1 MTAFPGASDWLSR
14 ACSRWLGGQPSQ
26 EDHGVIRV
34 GSLPLTADGRAA
46 HPEPRGR
53 LRVAAIMDEFTES
66 SFRPECQLLQ
76 LSVGGWQDE
85 LDAFRPELF
94 FVESA
99 WRGKD
104 EQWNNKVYHT
114 SPELLG
120 VIAWCRARGVPAVFW
135 NKEDPVHFDGFLT
148 TAKQFDWI
156 FTTDIDSIPGYRAA
170 AGHDRVYLLPFACQ
184 PATTNPIERYTR
196 KNAFCFA
203 GAFYV
208 RYPDRARDLD
218 QILKAISANW
228 PVEIYDRNFGGDN
241 PNYQFPDEYKPFIVG
256 QLPFAEIDR
265 AYKGYRYGINLNSVK
280 QSQSMCARRVF
291 ELLASNTVT
300 VSNFSRA
307 VRMQFGD
314 LVITSDNGNEIVRR
328 LQAVECDEATC
339 RKFRLA
345 GLRRVMQ
352 SHTYSDRLA
361 TIISKVRGTPA
372 ADLLPTI
379 VVTGYA
385 ASHRAFDAI
394 EAGFARQSY
403 ARRRLVVVVPN
414 GFSAK
419 PATMESAVRVVPA
432 RMAAGL
438 TCGELAGEGE
448 LIAGM
453 VAADYY
459 GPNYLLD
466 LALATRYSPASAI
479 GKGSHYQ
486 WSAAAGCRLVRPG
499 DRYCQ
504 VESVPARSAVVRA
517 EQLAPVPLADWVNG
531 LPGRR
536 IEGDG
541 LLSVDEFN
549 YCRDGAI
556 PASDPLI
563 AETVN
568 DLRGLDEGLPV
579 SQLLAHADRVASEPL
594 APVPL
599 AASTTPVRTGADL
612 AVLFTP
618 PEGKRYS
625 FRVSGKAWEVTST
638 MTADQIDYMHATTDV
653 PLAELG
659 SAERAQFRLDADP
672 GLDLSL
678 AVTFLDSGKQQL
690 ERVVREANRNGNFAV
705 PAGTAWIRLGIRL
718 KGSGT
723 STIRSVRLGSP
734 APSPVRLLCRRE
746 HLVIA
751 RQYPSYDD
759 LYRFGFVHTRVAG
772 YAEQGLPVDV
782 FRLGDESPLSFAEY
796 RNVDVITGSSADLQ
810 RLLEDGHHRSLL
822 VHFLDEPLWN
832 VLRHHVHTKKIFV
845 WIHGFEIQP
854 WYRRDFNNDTDE
866 QRRAAQKEST
876 ARIAFWRGLLEEMPA
891 NLSLIFVSRMFAEQV
906 MEDIGL
912 RIPPEKYQV
921 IHNPID
927 TTLFAY
933 HPKPPEQRRKIL
945 SIASY
950 ASRKY
955 ANDLSVR
962 AIQSLANKPW
972 FGELEFRFVGD
983 GLLFDEVLAPL
994 RQFDNV
1000 VIDRRFLTPD
1010 ELRDMYRE
1018 YGVFLC
1024 PSRWDSQG
1032 VSRDEAMA
1040 SGLVPVTNAVGAIP
1054 EFVNAECGVLTP
1066 AEDFLG
1072 LAAGIES
1079 LFLDESRFVTMSL
1092 NASRRV
1098 RRQSDIDSIVAK
1110 EMMMFGA
1117 DHLLPERT

>member
-1 MTAFPGASDWLSR
+1 MTAFAGISDWLRR
-14 ACSRWLGGQPSQ
+14 AYFRWLGVRPSQ
-26 EDHGVIRV
+26 EDDDQIRV
-34 GSLPLTADGRAA
+34 GPLPFTADGRVA
-46 HPEPRGR
+46 HPEPRGK

-76 LSVGGWQDE
+76 LSLGGWQDE
-85 LDAFRPELF
+85 LDAFRPELLL
-94 FVESA
+94 VESA

-104 EQWNNKVYHT
+104 DQWNNKVYHT
-114 SPELLG
+114 SPELRG
-120 VIAWCRARGVPAVFW
+120 VIAWCRTNGVPTVFW

-170 AGHDRVYLLPFACQ
+170 VGNDRVHLLPFACQ
-184 PATTNPIERYTR
+184 PATTNPIERYPR
-196 KNAFCFA
+196 KNACSFA

-208 RYPDRARDLD
+208 RYPERARDLSE
-218 QILKAISANW
+218 ILKALSANW

-241 PNYQFPDEYKPFIVG
+241 PSYQFPDEYKPFIVG
-256 QLPFAEIDR
+256 NLPFSEIDR
-265 AYKGYRYGINLNSVK
+265 AYKGYRYAINLNSVK

-314 LVITSDNGNEIVRR
+314 LVITSDNGDEIVRR
-328 LQAVECDEATC
+328 LQAVEGDEATH

-345 GLRRVMQ
+345 GLRKVMQ
-352 SHTYSDRLA
+352 SHTYADRLA
-361 TIISKVRGTPA
+361 TIISTVKKTPA
-372 ADLLPTI
+372 ADPLPAI
-379 VVTGYA
+379 VATGYA
-385 ASHRAFDAI
+385 ANQPEFESLV
-394 EAGFARQSY
+394 AGFTRQCY
-403 ARRRLVVVVPN
+403 AQRRLVVVVPN
-414 GFSAK
+414 GFVPEPASAG
-419 PATMESAVRVVPA
+419 AAVRIVPA
-432 RMAAGL
+432 CMADSL
-438 TCGELAGEGE
+438 TCGELAGDGE

-453 VAADYY
+453 VAADYH

-466 LALATRYSPASAI
+466 LALATRYSRASAI
-479 GKGSHYQ
+479 GKVSHYR
-486 WSAAAGCRLVRPG
+486 WSAEAGCQLVRQG
-499 DRYCQ
+499 DQYAE
-504 VESVPARSAVVRA
+504 VASLPARSAIVRVQQVA
-517 EQLAPVPLADWVNG
+517 AMPLADWVNE
-531 LPGRR
+531 LPVRR

-556 PASDPLI
+556 LAVEPLHAAIVDDLPA
-563 AETVN
+563 
-568 DLRGLDEGLPV
+568 LDEGLPV
-579 SQLLAHADRVASEPL
+579 SQLLAHADRVAAVPPVSET
-594 APVPL
+594 L
-599 AASTTPVRTGADL
+599 AASTRATRTGEDL
-612 AVLFTP
+612 AALFTP
-618 PEGKRYS
+618 PTGKGCS
-625 FRVSGKAWEVTST
+625 LEISGKAWEVTST
-638 MTADQIDYMHATTDV
+638 LLADQITYVHATTDV

-659 SAERAQFRLDADP
+659 FAERAQFRLDADP

-678 AVTFLDSGKQQL
+678 AVTFLDREKQQL
-690 ERVVREANRNGNFAV
+690 ERVVREANREGNFVV
-705 PAGTAWIRLGIRL
+705 PPGTEWIRFGVRL
-718 KGSGT
+718 QGSGT
-723 STIRSVRLGSP
+723 STIRSVELGPP
-734 APSPVRLLCRRE
+734 APSQIRLLCRRE
-746 HLVIA
+746 HLVIV

-759 LYRFGFVHTRVAG
+759 LYQFGFVHTRVAG
-772 YAEQGLPVDV
+772 YAKQGLPADV
-782 FRLGDESPLSFAEY
+782 FRLKDESGLSFQEY

-832 VLRHHVHTKKIFV
+832 VLRHHVHTKKICV

-854 WYRRDFNNDTDE
+854 WYRRDFNNETDQ

-876 ARIAFWRGLLEEMPA
+876 ARIAFWRGLLAEMPA

-912 RIPPEKYQV
+912 RIPREQYQV

-927 TTLFAY
+927 TTLFA
-933 HPKPPEQRRKIL
+933 HHIKPSEQRKKVL
-945 SIASY
+945 SISSY

-962 AIQSLANKPW
+962 AIESLSNRPW

-983 GLLFDEVLAPL
+983 GRLFDEVLAPL
-994 RQFDNV
+994 RQFGNV
-1000 VIDRRFLTPD
+1000 VIERRFLTPD
-1010 ELRDMYRE
+1010 ELRDMHRE
-1018 YGVFLC
+1018 HGVFLC

-1054 EFVNAECGVLTP
+1054 EFVNAECGFLSP
-1066 AEDFLG
+1066 PEDSAG

-1079 LFLDESRFVTMSL
+1079 LYHDESRFATMSL

-1098 RRQSDIDSIVAK
+1098 RRQSDIDDIVAK

-1117 DHLLPERT
+1117 DHPLPERT

>member
-1 MTAFPGASDWLSR
+1 MTVFPGTSEWLRR
-14 ACSRWLGGQPSQ
+14 AYSQWLGVQPPQ
-26 EDHGVIRV
+26 DDHGVIHV
-34 GSLPLTADGRAA
+34 GPLPLAADGLAA
-46 HPEPRGR
+46 HSEPCGR

-85 LDAFRPELF
+85 LDAFRPELL

-104 EQWNNKVYHT
+104 DQWNNKVYHT
-114 SPELLG
+114 GPELRG
-120 VIAWCRARGVPAVFW
+120 VIAWCRANGVPTVFW
-135 NKEDPVHFDGFLT
+135 NKEDPVHFDGFLA

-170 AGHDRVYLLPFACQ
+170 VGHDRVHLLPFACQ
-184 PATTNPIERYTR
+184 PATTNPIERYPR

-208 RYPDRARDLD
+208 RYPERARDLD
-218 QILKAISANW
+218 QMLAAISANW

-241 PNYQFPDEYKPFIVG
+241 PIYQFPDEYKPFIVG

-314 LVITSDNGNEIVRR
+314 LIITSDNGDEIVRR
-328 LQAVECDEATC
+328 LQAVENDEAIWL
-339 RKFRLA
+339 KFRLA
-345 GLRRVMQ
+345 GLRKVMQ
-352 SHTYSDRLA
+352 SDTYADRLA
-361 TIISKVRGTPA
+361 TIVSKVKGSPVPN
-372 ADLLPTI
+372 LLPTI
-379 VVTGYA
+379 VSTGYA
-385 ASHRAFDAI
+385 ANRREFDALLS
-394 EAGFARQSY
+394 GFARQRY
-403 ARRRLVVVVPN
+403 AQRILVVVVPN
-414 GFSAK
+414 GFV
-419 PATMESAVRVVPA
+419 PESACVGAPVRVVPA
-432 RMAAGL
+432 RMAVGL
-438 TCGELAGEGE
+438 TCGDLAGKGE

-466 LALATRYSPASAI
+466 LALATRYSRAAAI
-479 GKGSHYQ
+479 GKLSHYQ
-486 WSAAAGCRLVRPG
+486 WSVDAGCKLVRPG
-499 DRYCQ
+499 DQYAE
-504 VESVPARSAVVRA
+504 VASLPARSAVLRA
-517 EQLAPVPLADWVNG
+517 KLVAAMPLADWVKG
-531 LPGRR
+531 LPGRT
-536 IEGDG
+536 IEGEG

-549 YCRDGAI
+549 YCRDGTGTAFET
-556 PASDPLI
+556 LH

-568 DLRGLDEGLPV
+568 DLRGLDEGLAV
-579 SQLLAHADRVASEPL
+579 SQLVAHADRVAAVPPVSET
-594 APVPL
+594 L
-599 AASTTPVRTGADL
+599 AASTRPTRTGEDL
-612 AVLFTP
+612 AALFTP
-618 PEGKRYS
+618 PKGKGYS
-625 FRVSGKAWEVTST
+625 LEISGKAWEVTST
-638 MTADQIDYMHATTDV
+638 LLADQITYVHATTDV

-659 SAERAQFRLDADP
+659 FAERAQFRLDADP

-690 ERVVREANRNGNFAV
+690 ERVVREANREGDFAV
-705 PAGTAWIRLGIRL
+705 PAGTAWIRFGIRL
-718 KGSGT
+718 KGGGS
-723 STIRSVRLGSP
+723 STIRCVRLGPP

-746 HLVIA
+746 HLVIV
-751 RQYPSYDD
+751 RQYPSYAD

-772 YAEQGLPVDV
+772 YAKQGLPVDV
-782 FRLGDESPLSFAEY
+782 FRLRNESPLSFTEY
-796 RNVDVITGSSADLQ
+796 RNVDVITGASADLQ

-854 WYRRDFNNDTDE
+854 WYRRDYNNDTDQ

-906 MEDIGL
+906 MEDIGI
-912 RIPPEKYQV
+912 RNPPEQYRV

-933 HPKPPEQRRKIL
+933 HPKPPEQRKKIL
-945 SIASY
+945 SISSY

-962 AIQSLANKPW
+962 AIQSLSNKPW

-983 GLLFDEVLAPL
+983 GQLFDEVLAPL
-994 RQFDNV
+994 RQFGNV
-1000 VIDRRFLTPD
+1000 VIERRFLSPD

-1018 YGVFLC
+1018 HGVFLC

-1054 EFVNAECGVLTP
+1054 EFVNAECGVLAP
-1066 AEDFLG
+1066 AEDFAG
-1072 LAAGIES
+1072 LATGIES
-1079 LFLDESRFVTMSL
+1079 LYLDESRFATMSL

-1117 DHLLPERT
+1117 DHPLPERT

>member
-1 MTAFPGASDWLSR
+1 VT
-14 ACSRWLGGQPSQ
+14 
-26 EDHGVIRV
+26 RV
-34 GSLPLTADGRAA
+34 GELPLTADGRAA
-46 HPEPRGR
+46 HSEPRGR

-76 LSVGGWQDE
+76 LSLGGWQDE
-85 LDAFRPELF
+85 LDAFRPELL

-99 WRGKD
+99 HRGKD
-104 EQWNNKVYHT
+104 DQWYNKVART
-114 SPELLG
+114 CPELFG
-120 VIAWCRARGVPAVFW
+120 VIAWCRANGVPTVFW

-148 TAKQFDWI
+148 SAKQFDWI
-156 FTTDIDSIPGYRAA
+156 FTTDIDSIPGYRSAV
-170 AGHDRVYLLPFACQ
+170 GHDRVHLLPFACQ
-184 PATTNPIERYTR
+184 PATTNPIERYPR

-203 GAFYV
+203 GSYYARFTE
-208 RYPDRARDLD
+208 RGRDLS
-218 QILKAISANW
+218 QILKAISANRS
-228 PVEIYDRNFGGDN
+228 VEIYDRHFGGDN
-241 PNYQFPDEYKPFIVG
+241 PLYQFPDEYKPFIVG
-256 QLPFAEIDR
+256 QLPFSEIDR
-265 AYKGYRYGINLNSVK
+265 AYKGYRYSITLNTVK

-314 LVITSDNGNEIVRR
+314 LVITSDNGDEIVRR
-328 LQAVECDEATC
+328 LQAVEGDEATR
-339 RKFRLA
+339 RKFQLV
-345 GLRRVMQ
+345 GLRKVMQ
-352 SHTYSDRLA
+352 SHTYADRLA
-361 TIISKVRGTPA
+361 TIISKVKGTSVPN
-372 ADLLPTI
+372 LLPTI
-379 VVTGYA
+379 VATGSA
-385 ASHRAFDAI
+385 ADPREFDALV
-394 EAGFARQSY
+394 AGFARQRY
-403 ARRRLVVVVPN
+403 AQRRLVVVVPN
-414 GFSAK
+414 GFIPEPASAGG
-419 PATMESAVRVVPA
+419 AVRIVPA

-466 LALATRYSPASAI
+466 LALATRYSGAVAI
-479 GKGSHYQ
+479 GKVSHYQ
-486 WSAAAGCRLVRPG
+486 WSAEAGCQLVRPG
-499 DRYCQ
+499 DQYAE
-504 VESVPARSAVVRA
+504 VASLPARSAIVRVGQVA
-517 EQLAPVPLADWVNG
+517 AMPLADWVNE
-531 LPGRR
+531 LTVRR

-556 PASDPLI
+556 PAGDTLI

-594 APVPL
+594 VSEPL
-599 AASTTPVRTGADL
+599 AVSTTTVRTGAEL
-612 AVLFTP
+612 ATLFNP
-618 PEGKRYS
+618 PNGKPYI
-625 FRVSGKAWEVTST
+625 FRPSGKAWEVTST
-638 MTADQIDYMHATTDV
+638 LRADQMIYVHATTDV

-659 SAERAQFRLDADP
+659 FAERAQFCLDTDP

-690 ERVVREANRNGNFAV
+690 ERVVREANREGNFVV
-705 PAGTAWIRLGIRL
+705 PPGTEWIRFGIRL

-723 STIRSVRLGSP
+723 STIRSVRLGPRTSF
-734 APSPVRLLCRRE
+734 PVRLLCRRE
-746 HLVIA
+746 HLVIV
-751 RQYPSYDD
+751 RQYPSYED

-772 YAEQGLPVDV
+772 YANQGLPVDV
-782 FRLGDESPLSFAEY
+782 FRLRNESALSFQEY
-796 RNVDVITGSSADLQ
+796 RTVDVITGSSADLQ
-810 RLLEDGHHRSLL
+810 RLLEGGHHRSLL

-854 WYRRDFNNDTDE
+854 WYRRDFNNETDQ
-866 QRRAAQKEST
+866 QRHVAQKEST

-906 MEDIGL
+906 MEDIGIC
-912 RIPPEKYQV
+912 IPPEHYQV

-933 HPKPPEQRRKIL
+933 HPKPPEQRKKIL
-945 SIASY
+945 SISSY

-962 AIQSLANKPW
+962 AIESLSNRPW

-983 GLLFDEVLAPL
+983 GRLFDEVLAPL
-994 RQFDNV
+994 RQFGNV
-1000 VIDRRFLTPD
+1000 VIERRFLSPD

-1018 YGVFLC
+1018 HGVFLC

-1040 SGLVPVTNAVGAIP
+1040 SGLVPVTSAVGAIP
-1054 EFVNAECGVLTP
+1054 EFVNAECGVLAP
-1066 AEDFLG
+1066 AEDFAG

-1079 LFLDESRFVTMSL
+1079 LYLDETRFATMSL

-1098 RRQSDIDSIVAK
+1098 RRQSAIDDIVTK
-1110 EMMMFGA
+1110 EMMMLGA
-1117 DHLLPERT
+1117 DPPLPERT

>member
-1 MTAFPGASDWLSR
+1 
-14 ACSRWLGGQPSQ
+14 
-26 EDHGVIRV
+26 
-34 GSLPLTADGRAA
+34 
-46 HPEPRGR
+46 
-53 LRVAAIMDEFTES
+53 
-66 SFRPECQLLQ
+66 
-76 LSVGGWQDE
+76 
-85 LDAFRPELF
+85 
-94 FVESA
+94 
-99 WRGKD
+99 
-104 EQWNNKVYHT
+104 
-114 SPELLG
+114 
-120 VIAWCRARGVPAVFW
+120 
-135 NKEDPVHFDGFLT
+135 
-148 TAKQFDWI
+148 
-156 FTTDIDSIPGYRAA
+156 
-170 AGHDRVYLLPFACQ
+170 
-184 PATTNPIERYTR
+184 
-196 KNAFCFA
+196 
-203 GAFYV
+203 
-208 RYPDRARDLD
+208 
-218 QILKAISANW
+218 
-228 PVEIYDRNFGGDN
+228 
-241 PNYQFPDEYKPFIVG
+241 
-256 QLPFAEIDR
+256 
-265 AYKGYRYGINLNSVK
+265 
-280 QSQSMCARRVF
+280 
-291 ELLASNTVT
+291 
-300 VSNFSRA
+300 
-307 VRMQFGD
+307 
-314 LVITSDNGNEIVRR
+314 
-328 LQAVECDEATC
+328 
-339 RKFRLA
+339 
-345 GLRRVMQ
+345 
-352 SHTYSDRLA
+352 
-361 TIISKVRGTPA
+361 
-372 ADLLPTI
+372 
-379 VVTGYA
+379 
-385 ASHRAFDAI
+385 
-394 EAGFARQSY
+394 
-403 ARRRLVVVVPN
+403 
-414 GFSAK
+414 
-419 PATMESAVRVVPA
+419 
-432 RMAAGL
+432 
-438 TCGELAGEGE
+438 
-448 LIAGM
+448 
-453 VAADYY
+453 
-459 GPNYLLD
+459 
-466 LALATRYSPASAI
+466 
-479 GKGSHYQ
+479 
-486 WSAAAGCRLVRPG
+486 
-499 DRYCQ
+499 
-504 VESVPARSAVVRA
+504 
-517 EQLAPVPLADWVNG
+517 LAPVPLADWVNG

-541 LLSVDEFN
+541 LLSLDEFN
-549 YCRDGAI
+549 YCRDGAGT
-556 PASDPLI
+556 AFETSH
-563 AETVN
+563 AEAVN

-594 APVPL
+594 T
-599 AASTTPVRTGADL
+599 ASTTPVRTGADL

-625 FRVSGKAWEVTST
+625 FRASGKAWEVTST
-638 MTADQIDYMHATTDV
+638 MTADQIDYIHATTDV

-705 PAGTAWIRLGIRL
+705 PAGTAWIRFGIRL

-723 STIRSVRLGSP
+723 SRIRSLRLGSP
-734 APSPVRLLCRRE
+734 APSPVRVLCRRE

-772 YAEQGLPVDV
+772 YAKQGLPVDV
-782 FRLGDESPLSFAEY
+782 FRLRDESAVSFQEY

-810 RLLEDGHHRSLL
+810 RLLEDGYHRSLL

-945 SIASY
+945 SISSY

-962 AIQSLANKPW
+962 AIQSLANRPW

-994 RQFDNV
+994 RQFGNV

-1010 ELRDMYRE
+1010 ELRDIYRE

-1054 EFVNAECGVLTP
+1054 EFVNAECGVLAP
-1066 AEDFLG
+1066 PEDFLG

-1079 LFLDESRFVTMSL
+1079 LFLDETRFATMSL
-1092 NASRRV
+1092 HASRRV

-1117 DHLLPERT
+1117 DRVLQERR

>member
-1 MTAFPGASDWLSR
+1 MTAFPGASDWLRR

-26 EDHGVIRV
+26 DDHGVIHV

-66 SFRPECQLLQ
+66 SYRPECQLLQ
-76 LSVGGWQDE
+76 LSLGGWHDE
-85 LDAFRPELF
+85 LDAFRPELL

-104 EQWNNKVYHT
+104 DQWNNKVYHT
-114 SPELLG
+114 SPELRG
-120 VIAWCRARGVPAVFW
+120 VIAWCRAHGVPTVFW

-170 AGHDRVYLLPFACQ
+170 AGHDRVHLLPFACQ
-184 PATTNPIERYTR
+184 PTTTNPIEVYSR
-196 KNAFCFA
+196 KDAFCFA

-208 RYPDRARDLD
+208 RYPERARDLS
-218 QILKAISANW
+218 QILKAISVNW
-228 PVEIYDRNFGGDN
+228 PVEIYDRYFGGDN

-307 VRMQFGD
+307 IRMQFGD
-314 LVITSDNGNEIVRR
+314 LVITSDNGDEIVRR
-328 LQAVECDEATC
+328 LQAIEGDEATW

-345 GLRRVMQ
+345 GLRKVMQ
-352 SHTYSDRLA
+352 SHTYSNRLA
-361 TIISKVRGTPA
+361 TIISKVKGSPVP
-372 ADLLPTI
+372 DLLPT
-379 VVTGYA
+379 VVATGYA
-385 ASHRAFDAI
+385 ANRRAFDALL
-394 EAGFARQSY
+394 AGFARQSY

-438 TCGELAGEGE
+438 TCGELAGAGE

-466 LALATRYSPASAI
+466 LALATRYSRASAI
-479 GKGSHYQ
+479 GKVSHYQ
-486 WSAAAGCRLVRPG
+486 WSAESGCKLVQPG
-499 DRYCQ
+499 DRYCE
-504 VESVPARSAVVRA
+504 VESVPTRSSLVRA
-517 EQLAPVPLADWVNG
+517 ELVAAMPLADWVKG

-556 PASDPLI
+556 SAVDPLTAAI
-563 AETVN
+563 VD
-568 DLRGLDEGLPV
+568 DLPALDAGLPV

-594 APVPL
+594 A
-599 AASTTPVRTGADL
+599 ASTTPLSTGADL
-612 AVLFTP
+612 AALFTP

-690 ERVVREANRNGNFAV
+690 ERVVREANRSGNFAV
-705 PAGTAWIRLGIRL
+705 PVDTAWIRFGIRL

-723 STIRSVRLGSP
+723 SRIRSVRLGSP

-746 HLVIA
+746 HLVIV

-759 LYRFGFVHTRVAG
+759 LYRFGFVHTRVAS
-772 YAEQGLPVDV
+772 YAKRGLPVDV
-782 FRLGDESPLSFAEY
+782 FRLRDESPLSFQEY

-832 VLRHHVHTKKIFV
+832 VLRHHVHTNKIFV

-854 WYRRDFNNDTDE
+854 WYRRDFNNDTDQ
-866 QRRAAQKEST
+866 QRRAAQREST
-876 ARIAFWRGLLEEMPA
+876 ARIAFWRGLLGEMPA

-912 RIPPEKYQV
+912 RIPPEHYRV

-933 HPKPPEQRRKIL
+933 HPKPPEQRKKIL
-945 SIASY
+945 SISSY

-962 AIQSLANKPW
+962 AIQSLSNRPW

-983 GLLFDEVLAPL
+983 GRLFDEVLAPL
-994 RQFDNV
+994 RQFGNV

-1054 EFVNAECGVLTP
+1054 EFVNAECGVLAP
-1066 AEDFLG
+1066 PEDFLG

-1079 LFLDESRFVTMSL
+1079 LFLDETRFAEMSL

-1110 EMMMFGA
+1110 EMMMLGA
-1117 DHLLPERT
+1117 NRVLPERR

>member
-1 MTAFPGASDWLSR
+1 MTAFPGASDWLRR
-14 ACSRWLGGQPSQ
+14 ACSRWLGGQPAQ
-26 EDHGVIRV
+26 DDHGVIHV
-34 GSLPLTADGRAA
+34 GSLPLTADGLATP
-46 HPEPRGR
+46 PEPRGR

-66 SFRPECQLLQ
+66 SFRPECHLLQ
-76 LSVGGWQDE
+76 LSLEGWQEE
-85 LDAFRPELF
+85 LDAFRPELL

-104 EQWNNKVYHT
+104 DLWNNKVYHT
-114 SPELLG
+114 SPELRG
-120 VIAWCRARGVPAVFW
+120 VIAWCRAHGVPTVFW

-170 AGHDRVYLLPFACQ
+170 VGHDRVHLLPFACQ
-184 PATTNPIERYTR
+184 PATTNPIEVYPRE
-196 KNAFCFA
+196 NAFCFA

-208 RYPDRARDLD
+208 RYPERARDLS

-228 PVEIYDRNFGGDN
+228 PVEIYDRYFGGDN

-314 LVITSDNGNEIVRR
+314 LVITSDNGDEIVRR
-328 LQAVECDEATC
+328 LQAVEGDEATW

-345 GLRRVMQ
+345 GLRKVMQ
-352 SHTYSDRLA
+352 SHTYADRLA
-361 TIISKVRGTPA
+361 TIISKVKGTPA

-379 VVTGYA
+379 VATGYA
-385 ASHRAFDAI
+385 ANRRAFDAI
-394 EAGFARQSY
+394 VAGFARQSY

-419 PATMESAVRVVPA
+419 PTTMESAVRVVPA

-438 TCGELAGEGE
+438 TCGELVGEGE

-453 VAADYY
+453 VAADHY

-466 LALATRYSPASAI
+466 LALATRYSRASAI
-479 GKGSHYQ
+479 GKVSHYQ
-486 WSAAAGCRLVRPG
+486 WSAESGCKLVQPG
-499 DRYCQ
+499 DRYCE
-504 VESVPARSAVVRA
+504 VESVPARSSLVRA
-517 EQLAPVPLADWVNG
+517 ELVAAMPLADWVKG

-556 PASDPLI
+556 LAVEPLNAAIVDDLPA
-563 AETVN
+563 
-568 DLRGLDEGLPV
+568 LDEGLSV
-579 SQLLAHADRVASEPL
+579 SQLLSHADRVASEPL
-594 APVPL
+594 ASVPV

-612 AVLFTP
+612 AALFTP
-618 PEGKRYS
+618 PEGKGYS
-625 FRVSGKAWEVTST
+625 LEVSGNAWEVTST
-638 MTADQIDYMHATTDV
+638 LLADQITYLHATTDV

-659 SAERAQFRLDADP
+659 FAERAQFRLDADP

-690 ERVVREANRNGNFAV
+690 ERVVREANREGDFAV
-705 PAGTAWIRLGIRL
+705 PAGTAWIRFGIRL
-718 KGSGT
+718 KGGGT
-723 STIRSVRLGSP
+723 SRIRSLRLGPP
-734 APSPVRLLCRRE
+734 APSQVRLLCRRE
-746 HLVIA
+746 HLVIV

-772 YAEQGLPVDV
+772 YAKQGLPVDV
-782 FRLGDESPLSFAEY
+782 FRLRDESAVSFQEY

-810 RLLEDGHHRSLL
+810 RLLQDGHHRSLL

-845 WIHGFEIQP
+845 WVHGFEIQP
-854 WYRRDFNNDTDE
+854 WYRRDFSNDADQ

-906 MEDIGL
+906 MEDIGF
-912 RIPPEKYQV
+912 RIPLEQYRV

-927 TTLFAY
+927 TTRFAY
-933 HPKPPEQRRKIL
+933 HPKPPEQRKKIL

-962 AIQSLANKPW
+962 AIQSLANRPW

-994 RQFDNV
+994 RQFGNV
-1000 VIDRRFLTPD
+1000 VIERRFLTPD

-1054 EFVNAECGVLTP
+1054 EFVNAECGVLAP
-1066 AEDFLG
+1066 PEDFLG

-1079 LFLDESRFVTMSL
+1079 LYLDESRFATMSL

-1110 EMMMFGA
+1110 EVMMFGA
-1117 DHLLPERT
+1117 SQSVGR

>member
-1 MTAFPGASDWLSR
+1 
-14 ACSRWLGGQPSQ
+14 
-26 EDHGVIRV
+26 VIRV
-34 GSLPLTADGRAA
+34 RALPITADGRGA

-76 LSVGGWQDE
+76 LSLGGWQDE
-85 LDAFRPELF
+85 LDGFRPELL

-99 WRGKD
+99 HRGKD
-104 EQWNNKVYHT
+104 DQWNNKVSRT
-114 SPELLG
+114 CPELLG
-120 VIAWCRARGVPAVFW
+120 VIAWCRANGVPTVFW

-148 TAKQFDWI
+148 SAKQFNWI

-170 AGHDRVYLLPFACQ
+170 VGHDRVHLLPFACQ
-184 PATTNPIERYTR
+184 PATTNPIERYPR

-203 GAFYV
+203 GAFYA
-208 RYPDRARDLD
+208 RFAERARDLS
-218 QILKAISANW
+218 QILKAISAKW

-241 PNYQFPDEYKPFIVG
+241 PIYQFPDEYKPFIVG
-256 QLPFAEIDR
+256 QLPFSEIDR
-265 AYKGYRYGINLNSVK
+265 AYKGYRYAITLNTVK

-314 LVITSDNGNEIVRR
+314 LVITSDNGDEIVRR
-328 LQAVECDEATC
+328 LQAVEGDETTW

-345 GLRRVMQ
+345 GLRKVMQ
-352 SHTYSDRLA
+352 SDTYQDRLA
-361 TIISKVRGTPA
+361 TIISKVKGTLA
-372 ADLLPTI
+372 ADLLPAI
-379 VVTGYA
+379 VATGYA
-385 ASHRAFDAI
+385 ANRSEFSALL
-394 EAGFARQSY
+394 AGFARQRY
-403 ARRRLVVVVPN
+403 AQRRLVVVVPN
-414 GFSAK
+414 GFVPK
-419 PATMESAVRVVPA
+419 PANGGAAVRVVPA

-438 TCGELAGEGE
+438 TCGELAGDGE

-466 LALATRYSPASAI
+466 LALATRYSRAAAL
-479 GKGSHYQ
+479 GKVSHYQ
-486 WSAAAGCRLVRPG
+486 WSAEAGCRLVQPG
-499 DRYCQ
+499 VRYCE
-504 VESVPARSAVVRA
+504 VESIPARSAVVRA
-517 EQLAPVPLADWVNG
+517 EQVAAMPLADWVKG

-536 IEGDG
+536 IEGKG

-549 YCRDGAI
+549 YCRDGAGT
-556 PASDPLI
+556 AFETLH

-579 SQLLAHADRVASEPL
+579 SQLLAHGDRVAREPL
-594 APVPL
+594 VFEPI
-599 AASTTPVRTGADL
+599 AASTTTVRTGDDIAT
-612 AVLFTP
+612 LFTP
-618 PEGKRYS
+618 PEGKPYI

-638 MTADQIDYMHATTDV
+638 LRADQMIYVHATTDV

-659 SAERAQFRLDADP
+659 FVERAQFHLDADP
-672 GLDLSL
+672 GLDLRL
-678 AVTFLDSGKQQL
+678 AVTFLDDGKQQL
-690 ERVVREANRNGNFAV
+690 ERVLREANREGNFAI
-705 PAGTAWIRLGIRL
+705 PAGTAWIRFGIRL
-718 KGSGT
+718 QGSGT
-723 STIRSVRLGSP
+723 SRIRSVRLGP
-734 APSPVRLLCRRE
+734 RAPSPIRLLCRRE

-751 RQYPSYDD
+751 RHYPSYDE

-772 YAEQGLPVDV
+772 YAKQGLPVDV
-782 FRLGDESPLSFAEY
+782 FRLRNETALSFQEY

-832 VLRHHVHTKKIFV
+832 VLRHHVRTKKIFV
-845 WIHGFEIQP
+845 WIHGAEIQP
-854 WYRRDFNNDTDE
+854 WYRRDYNNDTDQ
-866 QRRAAQKEST
+866 QRRAAQKESA

-912 RIPPEKYQV
+912 RIPPEKYRV

-933 HPKPPEQRRKIL
+933 HPKPPEQRKKIL
-945 SIASY
+945 SISSY
-950 ASRKY
+950 ASRVY

-962 AIQSLANKPW
+962 AIQLLAKRPW

-983 GLLFDEVLAPL
+983 GRLFDEVLAPL

-1000 VIDRRFLTPD
+1000 VIERRFLLPD
-1010 ELRDMYRE
+1010 ELRDMHQKH
-1018 YGVFLC
+1018 GVFLC
-1024 PSRWDSQG
+1024 PKRFDSQG

-1054 EFVNAECGVLTP
+1054 EFVNAECGVLAP
-1066 AEDFLG
+1066 AEDFAG

-1079 LFLDESRFVTMSL
+1079 LYLDETRFATMSL

-1110 EMMMFGA
+1110 EIMMFGPA
-1117 DHLLPERT
+1117 SPLDDQGRLPPRSSLTEGNVS

>member
-1 MTAFPGASDWLSR
+1 
-14 ACSRWLGGQPSQ
+14 
-26 EDHGVIRV
+26 VIHV
-34 GSLPLTADGRAA
+34 GSLPLTADGLAA

-85 LDAFRPELF
+85 LDAFRPELL

-104 EQWNNKVYHT
+104 DQWNNKVYHT
-114 SPELLG
+114 SPELRG
-120 VIAWCRARGVPAVFW
+120 VIAWCRAHGVPTVFW

-170 AGHDRVYLLPFACQ
+170 VGHDRVHLLPFACQ
-184 PATTNPIERYTR
+184 PATTNPIEVYPR

-208 RYPDRARDLD
+208 RYPERARDLS

-228 PVEIYDRNFGGDN
+228 PVEIYDRYSGFDN

-314 LVITSDNGNEIVRR
+314 LVITSDNGDEIVRR
-328 LQAVECDEATC
+328 LQAVEGDEATW

-345 GLRRVMQ
+345 GLRKVMQ

-361 TIISKVRGTPA
+361 TIISKVKGTPA

-379 VVTGYA
+379 VATGYA
-385 ASHRAFDAI
+385 ASRRAFDSLV
-394 EAGFARQSY
+394 AGFARQSY

-438 TCGELAGEGE
+438 TCGEMAGEGE

-466 LALATRYSPASAI
+466 LALATRWSRASAI

-486 WSAAAGCRLVRPG
+486 WSAEAGCRLVQPG
-499 DRYCQ
+499 DRYCE
-504 VESVPARSAVVRA
+504 VESVPARSSLVRA
-517 EQLAPVPLADWVNG
+517 ELVAAMPLADWVKG

-549 YCRDGAI
+549 YCRDGAGT
-556 PASDPLI
+556 AFQTSH
-563 AETVN
+563 AEAVN
-568 DLRGLDEGLPV
+568 DLRGLDEGLSV

-594 APVPL
+594 ASVPV

-612 AVLFTP
+612 AALFTP
-618 PEGKRYS
+618 PSGKGYS
-625 FRVSGKAWEVTST
+625 LEVSGNAWEVTST
-638 MTADQIDYMHATTDV
+638 LTADQIHYLHATTDV

-659 SAERAQFRLDADP
+659 FAERAQFRLDADP

-690 ERVVREANRNGNFAV
+690 ERVVREANREGDFAI
-705 PAGTAWIRLGIRL
+705 PAGTAWIRFGIRL

-723 STIRSVRLGSP
+723 SRIRSVRLGP
-734 APSPVRLLCRRE
+734 PPPSQVRLLCRRE
-746 HLVIA
+746 HLVIV

-772 YAEQGLPVDV
+772 YAKQGLPVDV
-782 FRLGDESPLSFAEY
+782 FRLRNESGVLFQEY

-845 WIHGFEIQP
+845 WVHGFEIQP
-854 WYRRDFNNDTDE
+854 WYRRDFNNDADQ

-876 ARIAFWRGLLEEMPA
+876 ARIAFWRGLLEEMPS

-912 RIPPEKYQV
+912 RIPPQHYRV

-927 TTLFAY
+927 TTRFAY
-933 HPKPPEQRRKIL
+933 HPKPPEQRKKIL

-994 RQFDNV
+994 RQFGNV

-1040 SGLVPVTNAVGAIP
+1040 SGLVPVMNAVGAIP
-1054 EFVNAECGVLTP
+1054 EFVNAECGVLAP
-1066 AEDFLG
+1066 PEDFLG

-1079 LFLDESRFVTMSL
+1079 LFLDETRFATMSL

-1110 EMMMFGA
+1110 EVMMFGVSQSVGRSGPFTA
-1117 DHLLPERT
+1117 PWRTR

>member
-1 MTAFPGASDWLSR
+1 
-14 ACSRWLGGQPSQ
+14 
-26 EDHGVIRV
+26 
-34 GSLPLTADGRAA
+34 
-46 HPEPRGR
+46 
-53 LRVAAIMDEFTES
+53 MDEFTES

-76 LSVGGWQDE
+76 LSLEGWQDE
-85 LDAFRPELF
+85 LDAFRPELL

-104 EQWNNKVYHT
+104 DQWNNKVYHT
-114 SPELLG
+114 SPEMLG
-120 VIAWCRARGVPAVFW
+120 VIAWCRAHGVPTVFW

-156 FTTDIDSIPGYRAA
+156 FTTDIDSIPGYLAA
-170 AGHDRVYLLPFACQ
+170 VGHDRVHLLPFACQ
-184 PATTNPIERYTR
+184 PATTNPIERYPR

-208 RYPDRARDLD
+208 RYPERARDLSE
-218 QILKAISANW
+218 ILKAIGANW

-241 PNYQFPDEYKPFIVG
+241 PIYQFPDAYKPFIVG

-307 VRMQFGD
+307 IRMQFGD
-314 LVITSDNGNEIVRR
+314 LVITSDNGDEIVRR
-328 LQAVECDEATC
+328 LQAVEEDEATW

-345 GLRRVMQ
+345 GLRKVMQ

-361 TIISKVRGTPA
+361 TIISKVKRTPA
-372 ADLLPTI
+372 DDLLPTI
-379 VVTGYA
+379 VATGSA
-385 ASHRAFDAI
+385 ANRSEFAAI
-394 EAGFARQSY
+394 VAGFARQRY

-414 GFSAK
+414 GFVPEAASVGA
-419 PATMESAVRVVPA
+419 PVRVVPA

-466 LALATRYSPASAI
+466 LALATRYCRAAAI
-479 GKGSHYQ
+479 GKVSHHQ
-486 WSAAAGCRLVRPG
+486 WSAEAGCKLVRPG
-499 DRYCQ
+499 DQYAE
-504 VESVPARSAVVRA
+504 VTSLPARSAVVRA
-517 EQLAPVPLADWVNG
+517 EQVAAMPLAEWVKG
-531 LPGRR
+531 LPGRT
-536 IEGDG
+536 IEGEG

-549 YCRDGAI
+549 YCRGGAI
-556 PASDPLI
+556 PAGDPRI
-563 AETVN
+563 AEAVN

-579 SQLLAHADRVASEPL
+579 SQLATHADRVAAVPPASEI
-594 APVPL
+594 L
-599 AASTTPVRTGADL
+599 AANTRPTRTGVNL
-612 AVLFTP
+612 AALFTP
-618 PEGKRYS
+618 PKGKGCS
-625 FRVSGKAWEVTST
+625 LEISGKAWEVTST
-638 MTADQIDYMHATTDV
+638 LLADQITYVHATTDV

-659 SAERAQFRLDADP
+659 FAERAQFRLDADP

-678 AVTFLDSGKQQL
+678 AVTFLDSSQQQL
-690 ERVVREANRNGNFAV
+690 ERVVREANREGDFAV
-705 PAGTAWIRLGIRL
+705 PAGTAWIRFGIRL
-718 KGSGT
+718 KGSGS
-723 STIRSVRLGSP
+723 STIRSVRLGPP

-746 HLVIA
+746 HLVIV

-772 YAEQGLPVDV
+772 YAKRDLPVDV
-782 FRLGDESPLSFAEY
+782 FRLRDESPLSFQEY

-810 RLLEDGHHRSLL
+810 RLLEDGHHSSLL

-832 VLRHHVHTKKIFV
+832 VLRHHVRTKKIFV
-845 WIHGFEIQP
+845 WVHGFEIQP
-854 WYRRDFNNDTDE
+854 WYRRDFSNDTAQ

-906 MEDIGL
+906 MEDIGI
-912 RIPPEKYQV
+912 RIPPEKYRV

-933 HPKPPEQRRKIL
+933 RPKPPEQRRKIL
-945 SIASY
+945 SITSY
-950 ASRKY
+950 SSRKY

-962 AIQSLANKPW
+962 AVQSLANRPW

-983 GLLFDEVLAPL
+983 GRLFDEVLAPL
-994 RQFDNV
+994 RQFGNV

-1066 AEDFLG
+1066 AEDFAG

-1079 LFLDESRFVTMSL
+1079 LYLDEPRFATMSL

-1098 RRQSDIDSIVAK
+1098 RRQSDIDDIVAK
-1110 EMMMFGA
+1110 EMMMLGPA
-1117 DHLLPERT
+1117 SPLGEQGRLQ

>member
-1 MTAFPGASDWLSR
+1 
-14 ACSRWLGGQPSQ
+14 
-26 EDHGVIRV
+26 VIHV
-34 GSLPLTADGRAA
+34 GPLPLAADGRAA

-85 LDAFRPELF
+85 LDAFRPELL

-104 EQWNNKVYHT
+104 DQWNNKVYHT

-120 VIAWCRARGVPAVFW
+120 VIAWCRANGVPTVFW

-170 AGHDRVYLLPFACQ
+170 VGHDRVHLLPFACQ
-184 PATTNPIERYTR
+184 PATTNPIERYPR
-196 KNAFCFA
+196 KDAFCFA

-208 RYPDRARDLD
+208 RYPERARDLSE
-218 QILKAISANW
+218 ILKAISAKW

-241 PNYQFPDEYKPFIVG
+241 PIYQFPDAYKPFIVG

-314 LVITSDNGNEIVRR
+314 LVITSDNGDEIVRR
-328 LQAVECDEATC
+328 LQAVEGDEANW

-345 GLRRVMQ
+345 GLRKVMQ
-352 SHTYSDRLA
+352 GDTYQDRLA
-361 TIISKVRGTPA
+361 TIISKVKRTPA
-372 ADLLPTI
+372 DDLLPTI
-379 VVTGYA
+379 VATGSA
-385 ASHRAFDAI
+385 ANRSEFAALL
-394 EAGFARQSY
+394 AGFARQRY

-414 GFSAK
+414 GFIAE
-419 PATMESAVRVVPA
+419 PARVGAPVRVVPV

-438 TCGELAGEGE
+438 TCGDLAGDGE

-466 LALATRYSPASAI
+466 LALATRYSRAAAI
-479 GKGSHYQ
+479 GKVSHYQ
-486 WSAAAGCRLVRPG
+486 WSSEAGCRLVQPG
-499 DRYCQ
+499 DRYCE
-504 VESVPARSAVVRA
+504 VESIPARSAVVRA
-517 EQLAPVPLADWVNG
+517 EQVAATPLADWVKG
-531 LPGRR
+531 LPGRT
-536 IEGDG
+536 IEGEG

-549 YCRDGAI
+549 YCRGGAGT
-556 PASDPLI
+556 AFETSH
-563 AETVN
+563 AEAVN

-579 SQLLAHADRVASEPL
+579 SQLVAHADRVAAVPTVSENL
-594 APVPL
+594 V
-599 AASTTPVRTGADL
+599 ASTRPTRTGADL
-612 AVLFTP
+612 AALFTP
-618 PEGKRYS
+618 PKGKAYS
-625 FRVSGKAWEVTST
+625 LEISGKAWEVTST
-638 MTADQIDYMHATTDV
+638 LLADQITYVHATTDV
-653 PLAELG
+653 ALAELG
-659 SAERAQFRLDADP
+659 FAERAQFRLDADP

-678 AVTFLDSGKQQL
+678 AVTFLDSSQQQL
-690 ERVVREANRNGNFAV
+690 ERVVREANREGDFAV
-705 PAGTAWIRLGIRL
+705 PAGTAWIRFGIRL

-723 STIRSVRLGSP
+723 SRMRSLRLGPP

-746 HLVIA
+746 HLVIV
-751 RQYPSYDD
+751 RHYPSYDD

-772 YAEQGLPVDV
+772 YAQQGLPVDV
-782 FRLGDESPLSFAEY
+782 FRLRDESALSFQEY

-845 WIHGFEIQP
+845 WVHGFEIQP
-854 WYRRDFNNDTDE
+854 WYRRDFNNDTDQ

-912 RIPPEKYQV
+912 RIPPGKYRV

-927 TTLFAY
+927 TTRFAY
-933 HPKPPEQRRKIL
+933 HIKPPEQRKKIL
-945 SIASY
+945 SVSSY
-950 ASRKY
+950 ATRVY

-962 AIQSLANKPW
+962 AIQSLSNRPW
-972 FGELEFRFVGD
+972 FEELEFRFVGD
-983 GLLFDEVLAPL
+983 GRLFDEVLAPL
-994 RQFDNV
+994 RQFGNV
-1000 VIDRRFLTPD
+1000 VIERRFLSPD

-1024 PSRWDSQG
+1024 PKRFDSQG

-1054 EFVNAECGVLTP
+1054 EFVNAECGVLAP
-1066 AEDFLG
+1066 PEDFLG

-1079 LFLDESRFVTMSL
+1079 LYLDGNRFATMSL

-1110 EMMMFGA
+1110 EIMMFGPA
-1117 DHLLPERT
+1117 SPLGDQGRLQ

>member
-1 MTAFPGASDWLSR
+1 
-14 ACSRWLGGQPSQ
+14 
-26 EDHGVIRV
+26 VIHV
-34 GSLPLTADGRAA
+34 GPLPLAADGRAA

-85 LDAFRPELF
+85 LDAFRPELL

-104 EQWNNKVYHT
+104 DQWNNKVYHT

-120 VIAWCRARGVPAVFW
+120 VIAWCRANGVPTVFW

-170 AGHDRVYLLPFACQ
+170 VGHDRVHLLPFACQ
-184 PATTNPIERYTR
+184 PATTNPIERYPR
-196 KNAFCFA
+196 KDAFCFA

-208 RYPDRARDLD
+208 RYPERARDLSE
-218 QILKAISANW
+218 ILKAISAKW

-241 PNYQFPDEYKPFIVG
+241 PIYQFPDAYKPFIVG

-314 LVITSDNGNEIVRR
+314 LVITSDNGDEIVRR
-328 LQAVECDEATC
+328 LQAVEGDEANW

-345 GLRRVMQ
+345 GLRKVMQ
-352 SHTYSDRLA
+352 GDTYQDRLA
-361 TIISKVRGTPA
+361 TIISKVKRTPA
-372 ADLLPTI
+372 AELLPTI
-379 VVTGYA
+379 VATGSA
-385 ASHRAFDAI
+385 ANRSEFAALL
-394 EAGFARQSY
+394 AGFARQRY

-414 GFSAK
+414 GFVPEAASVGT
-419 PATMESAVRVVPA
+419 PVRVVPA
-432 RMAAGL
+432 REAAGL
-438 TCGELAGEGE
+438 TCGDLAGEGE

-466 LALATRYSPASAI
+466 LALATRYSRAAAI
-479 GKGSHYQ
+479 GKVSHYQ
-486 WSAAAGCRLVRPG
+486 WSSEAGCRLVQPG
-499 DRYCQ
+499 DRYCE
-504 VESVPARSAVVRA
+504 VESIPARSAVVRA
-517 EQLAPVPLADWVNG
+517 EQVAATPLADWVKG
-531 LPGRR
+531 LPGRT
-536 IEGDG
+536 IEGEG

-549 YCRDGAI
+549 YCRGGAGT
-556 PASDPLI
+556 AFETSH
-563 AETVN
+563 AEAVN

-579 SQLLAHADRVASEPL
+579 SQLVAHADRVAAVPTVSENLVASTRPTRTGED
-594 APVPL
+594 L
-599 AASTTPVRTGADL
+599 AA
-612 AVLFTP
+612 LFTP
-618 PEGKRYS
+618 PKGKGYS
-625 FRVSGKAWEVTST
+625 LEISGKSWEVTST
-638 MTADQIDYMHATTDV
+638 LLADQITYVHATTDV
-653 PLAELG
+653 ALAELG
-659 SAERAQFRLDADP
+659 FAERAQFRLDADP

-678 AVTFLDSGKQQL
+678 AVTFLDSSQQQL
-690 ERVVREANRNGNFAV
+690 ERVVREANREGDFAV
-705 PAGTAWIRLGIRL
+705 PAGTAWIRFGIRL

-723 STIRSVRLGSP
+723 SRMRSLRLGPP

-746 HLVIA
+746 HLVIV
-751 RQYPSYDD
+751 RHYPSYDD

-772 YAEQGLPVDV
+772 YAQQGLPVDV
-782 FRLGDESPLSFAEY
+782 FRLRDESALSFQEY

-845 WIHGFEIQP
+845 WVHGFEIQP
-854 WYRRDFNNDTDE
+854 WYRRDFNNDTDQ

-912 RIPPEKYQV
+912 RIPPGKYRV

-927 TTLFAY
+927 TTRFAY
-933 HPKPPEQRRKIL
+933 HIKPPEQRKKIL
-945 SIASY
+945 SVSSY
-950 ASRKY
+950 ATRVY

-962 AIQSLANKPW
+962 AIQSLSNRPW
-972 FGELEFRFVGD
+972 FEELEFRFVGD
-983 GLLFDEVLAPL
+983 GRLFDEVLAPL
-994 RQFDNV
+994 RQFGNV
-1000 VIDRRFLTPD
+1000 VIERRFLSPD

-1024 PSRWDSQG
+1024 PKRFDSQG

-1054 EFVNAECGVLTP
+1054 EFVNAECGVLAP
-1066 AEDFLG
+1066 PEDFLG

-1079 LFLDESRFVTMSL
+1079 LYLDGNRFATMSL

-1110 EMMMFGA
+1110 EIMMFGPA
-1117 DHLLPERT
+1117 SPLGDQGRLQ